1 MALELLND
9 GATSFAAANWAQN
22 DNTSGSGFVDGATLL
37 VPGGS
42 ASVTAWLDWS
52 GAPMTTGISYLKIT
66 DRFSG
71 NIGTALSPLIVDA
84 DATATEWTSAAS
96 TSSRIEHYGTGTLY
110 LNAGGNNSRVSN
122 LFQAGTG
129 RTVLTSGT
137 ATYLNVLA
145 GTMQVEIAATVT
157 NGRLL
162 GGSSTFGA
170 VSSAGTQLDVVAG
183 SHTIQRPFTTIN
195 VYGGV
200 LNVNVYYAAAASSI
214 NIYGGT
220 VNLLSHGGTAI
231 TAITQFGGFLDWS
244 SLRVDTTI
252 TTLTRYKTARI
263 SARPNGAAL
272 TVTNDTKKD
281 PTIASV

>member
-9 GATSFAAANWAQN
+9 GATSFAAANWAQV
-22 DNTSGSGFVDGATLL
+22 DGTAGSGFADSATLL

-42 ASVTAWLDWS
+42 ASVTAGLDWS
-52 GAPMTTGISYLKIT
+52 ALTTGISYLKIA

-71 NIGTALSPLIVDA
+71 NIGTASVPLIVDA

-110 LNAGGNNSRVSN
+110 VKAGGGSSRVSN

-129 RTVLTSGT
+129 RTVLTDGT

-145 GTMQVEIAATVT
+145 GTMQVGPAATASNV
-157 NGRLL
+157 RLL
-162 GGSSTFGA
+162 GGSSTLGTKTA
-170 VSSAGTQLDVVAG
+170 AGTQLDVVAG

-214 NIYGGT
+214 TIYGGT
-220 VNLLSHGGTAI
+220 VKLISPGGTAI
-231 TAITQFGGFLDWS
+231 TATKQFGGFLDWS